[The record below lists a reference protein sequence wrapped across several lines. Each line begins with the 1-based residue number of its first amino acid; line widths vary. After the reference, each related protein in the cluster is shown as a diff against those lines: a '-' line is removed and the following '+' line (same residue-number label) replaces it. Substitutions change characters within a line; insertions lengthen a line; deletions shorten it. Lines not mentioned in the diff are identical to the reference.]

1 MTQPSFI
8 MAHISNIV
16 FLINPIHIISVVIA
30 TISLSPLASE
40 HWCYSV
46 ERPPFANT
54 LWLNTDTCSKHP
66 SCTSAK
72 CNLASHQLFHRL
84 NRPTASN
91 FCHFNR

>member
-40 HWCYSV
+40 YWCYSV